1 MQTDSLPP
9 CNSKAMGLVALQ
21 LGLLFCSVAAA
32 KWRPRL
38 AFDASSWQAT
48 LLSFCLMIGG
58 IWGLTTRRCEAL
70 AWSCFTAGALV
81 LGLQLG
87 RYDNAALKRGLAQ
100 TSVLLVIAAALA
112 PFVGYFAGTT
122 GLLMLLTLGLLV
134 GLLGCMVWPSTALDA
149 FLSAGGSA
157 LFAVWTIHDVVK
169 RPCESPWLK
178 SIEVF
183 LDVFNLFAFSV
194 R

>member
-1 MQTDSLPP
+1 MREADLPL

-21 LGLLFCSVAAA
+21 LGLLFACVAMA
-32 KWRPRL
+32 KRKPQL
-38 AFDASSWQAT
+38 SHSASSWQGT
-48 LLSFCLMIGG
+48 VLSFCLMIGG
-58 IWGLTTRRCEAL
+58 VWGVTTRRCEIV

-81 LGLQLG
+81 LGLQMG

-100 TSVLLVIAAALA
+100 ASVLLVMAAALA
-112 PFVGYFAGTT
+112 PFVGYFAGTS

-134 GLLGCMVWPSTALDA
+134 GLVGSMLWPSTKLDA

-157 LFAVWTIHDVVK
+157 LFAIWTIHDVVQ
-169 RPCESPWLK
+169 RPCDSPWLK
-178 SIEVF
+178 SVEVF